1 MMQMT
6 IRVRFIVL
14 WGLACLGLTSLGGII
29 VYTNHA
35 IDHARIEL
43 EQKFVD
49 GSLLTQARIDLLT
62 LSLAAMDS
70 IVDKGDG
77 VVSPERLTI
86 LTESSRKLV
95 DAAKA
100 TQRLLDTPEERAAAA
115 TLTADAAQL
124 TALAVEDLPRA
135 IRERADEAV
144 FARLDDEI
152 DASGTKVMK
161 ALDMLEQ
168 TLKTEVTAGFKH
180 EEQALSDTL
189 TLGALVYVGVIA
201 AFSLLAWL
209 IAQAVLVPLG
219 RLTKATEALAAGDR
233 SVVIETNEQADEI
246 GALVRSVRVFKDGL
260 IRADRLQ
267 AEQETAKA
275 LAESERRAGL
285 AATADS
291 FERGVKGVVDTVNQ
305 AAGHLRGISQSLA
318 GASREADSRAAD
330 LARSAE
336 MTSNNVGTV
345 AAAAEELSAS
355 IGEIASQV
363 QKSSSISRKAVE
375 DAQRVDS
382 MVKEL
387 SESARRIGT
396 VVSLINDI
404 AAQTNLLALN
414 ATIEAARAGDAGK
427 GFAVVANEVKHL
439 ANQTARATEE
449 IGTQIGAVQGAT
461 DDVVGAIGA
470 IANVIEDI
478 NGISAGIASA
488 VEQQSA
494 ATAEIA
500 RSIQQAST
508 GTGEVTSTVGKMG
521 GIVGQVRTG
530 SDELLQA
537 VSALADNSATLSRE
551 VDSFLAGVRA

>member
-1 MMQMT
+1 MHLT
-6 IRVRFIVL
+6 IRMRFIVL
-14 WGLACLGLTSLGGII
+14 WGLACLGLTALGGII
-29 VYTNHA
+29 WYTNHA
-35 IDHARIEL
+35 VDHARINL
-43 EQKFVD
+43 EQKFAD

-62 LSLAAMDS
+62 LNLAAMDAL
-70 IVDKGDG
+70 VDRGDG
-77 VVSPERLTI
+77 EVSPPRLAT
-86 LTESSRKLV
+86 LTQSSRKLAE
-95 DAAKA
+95 AAKA
-100 TQRLLDTPEERAAAA
+100 TERLLDTPEERAAAA
-115 TLTADAAQL
+115 TLPADIERLRQL
-124 TALAVEDLPRA
+124 TVEELPRA
-135 IRERADEAV
+135 IRTRADETV

-152 DASGTKVMK
+152 DANGSKVL
-161 ALDMLEQ
+161 AAIEVLDQ
-168 TLKTEVTAGFKH
+168 TLQREVATGFKS
-180 EEQALSDTL
+180 EEHALSDTFS
-189 TLGALVYVGVIA
+189 LGVLVYVAVIA
-201 AFSLLAWL
+201 AFSVLSWL

-219 RLTKATEALAAGDR
+219 RLTRATEALAAGDR
-233 SVVIETNEQADEI
+233 SVEIEANEHADEI

-267 AEQETAKA
+267 AEQQEAKA
-275 LAESERRAGL
+275 QAEQERRAGL

-305 AAGHLRGISQSLA
+305 AAGHLRGISQTLA
-318 GASREADSRAAD
+318 GASREADGRAAD
-330 LARSAE
+330 LGRSAE
-336 MTSNNVGTV
+336 MTSTNVETV
-345 AAAAEELSAS
+345 ASAAEELSAS
-355 IGEIASQV
+355 IGEIARQV

-414 ATIEAARAGDAGK
+414 ATIEAARAGEAGK

-470 IANVIEDI
+470 IAEVIEDI

-488 VEQQSA
+488 VEEQSA

-500 RSIQQAST
+500 RSIHQAST
-508 GTGEVTSTVGKMG
+508 GTSEVTGTVGKMS
-521 GIVGQVRTG
+521 GIVGQVRSG
-530 SDELLQA
+530 SEELLQA
-537 VSALADNSATLSRE
+537 VAALADNSATLSRE

>member
-6 IRVRFIVL
+6 IRMRFIVL
-14 WGLACLGLTSLGGII
+14 WGLAILGLSSLGGII
-29 VYTNHA
+29 VYTNYTV
-35 IDHARIEL
+35 DHARIEL
-43 EQKFVD
+43 EQKFID
-49 GSLLTQARIDLLT
+49 GALLTQARIDLLT
-62 LSLAAMDS
+62 LNLAAMDS
-70 IVDKGDG
+70 IVDKGEG
-77 VVSPERLTI
+77 VVSPERASI

-95 DAAKA
+95 ETAKA
-100 TQRLLDTPEERAAAA
+100 AERLIDTPEERAVAV
-115 TLTADAAQL
+115 TLTADAARLRTL
-124 TALAVEDLPRA
+124 TSEDLPRA

-152 DASGTKVMK
+152 DNGGTKVMK
-161 ALDMLEQ
+161 ALDVLEQ
-168 TLKTEVTAGFKH
+168 TLKTEVSAGFKH
-180 EEQALSDTL
+180 EERALSDTL
-189 TLGALVYVGVIA
+189 ALGSIVCAGVIA

-209 IAQAVLVPLG
+209 IARAVLVPLG

-233 SVVIETNEQADEI
+233 SIVIEANENADEI
-246 GALVRSVRVFKDGL
+246 GALVRSVRVFKEGL

-267 AEQETAKA
+267 AEQDTAKA
-275 LAESERRAGL
+275 RADSERRAEL
-285 AATADS
+285 AVTADS

-305 AAGHLRGISQSLA
+305 AARHLRGISQSLA
-318 GASREADSRAAD
+318 GASREADGRAAD
-330 LARSAE
+330 LSRAAE
-336 MTSNNVGTV
+336 MTSGNVGTV

-355 IGEIASQV
+355 IHEIASQV
-363 QKSSSISRKAVE
+363 QKSSAISRQAVD

-382 MVKEL
+382 MVKQL
-387 SESARRIGT
+387 SDSARRIGT
-396 VVSLINDI
+396 VINLINDI

-449 IGTQIGAVQGAT
+449 ISTQIGEVQGAT

-470 IANVIEDI
+470 IASVIEDI

-508 GTGEVTSTVGKMG
+508 GTGEVTDTVGKMG

-530 SDELLQA
+530 SEELLQA
-537 VSALADNSATLSRE
+537 VAALADNSDTLSRE
-551 VDSFLAGVRA
+551 VDSFLAGVRG